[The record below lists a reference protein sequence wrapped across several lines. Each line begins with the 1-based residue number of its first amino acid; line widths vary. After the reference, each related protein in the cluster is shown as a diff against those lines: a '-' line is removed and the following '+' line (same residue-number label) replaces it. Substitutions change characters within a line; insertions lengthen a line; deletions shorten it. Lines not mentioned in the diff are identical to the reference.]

1 MNWAT
6 SQTSA
11 PALEPVTSTEAK
23 LWCRVDVSDDDTIFT
38 DIITAA
44 RVYVENVTRRQLIT
58 ATWALYL
65 DQFYKPLKL
74 PYPPLQSISSI
85 AYVDTAGATQTLA
98 SSQYQVDAKTQP
110 GRLTEAYGVSWPS
123 TRPDTYNAVTITYVA
138 GYGTAASTVP
148 LPIKQAMRILIAS
161 MYESMRSTVITGT
174 FVLVPK
180 LSDGQ
185 ANAVD
190 SLLWPYR
197 IHDFGVSAI

>member
-11 PALEPVTSTEAK
+11 PALEPVSSTEAE

-44 RVYVENVTRRQLIT
+44 RVYVENFTRRQLIT

-85 AYVDTAGATQTLA
+85 TYVDTAGTTQTLA
-98 SSQYQVDAKTQP
+98 ASQYQVDAKTQP
-110 GRLTEAYGVSWPS
+110 GRLTEAYGVTWPS
-123 TRPDTYNAVTITYVA
+123 TRDDTYNAVTITYVA
-138 GYGTAASTVP
+138 GYGTAATSVP

-161 MYESMRSTVITGT
+161 MYETMRTTGITGT
-174 FVLVPK
+174 QLQTAK
-180 LSDGQ
+180 LSAGE

-197 IHDFGVSAI
+197 IHDFGASAI